1 MDVMPLL
8 AEGGSFAGSTHLV
21 VERQPRYQRT
31 TAQVELLFLCHNI
44 PDYLKR
50 AIFFE
55 RGASWAR
62 YSACGL
68 YIKNHKALWN
78 IES

>member
-31 TAQVELLFLCHNI
+31 TAQVELLFLCLQHSRLSKTAPQYSSSEAPLGQGTQHAAYI
-44 PDYLKR
+44 LKI
-50 AIFFE
+50 AKL
-55 RGASWAR
+55 
-62 YSACGL
+62 CGT
-68 YIKNHKALWN
+68 
-78 IES
+78 

>member
-31 TAQVELLFLCHNI
+31 TAQVELLFLCPQHSRLSKKSNI
-44 PDYLKR
+44 LR
-50 AIFFE
+50 A
-55 RGASWAR
+55 RRLLGKVLSMRLR
-62 YSACGL
+62 Y
-68 YIKNHKALWN
+68 
-78 IES
+78 